1 MPVLLSILFG
11 KNKMNQRIKE
21 LETEAYKHVDS
32 LISPDDYPTENAY
45 CWNHRVMFNQKFAE
59 LIVQECANICFS
71 EADGHRIA
79 FGEHC
84 GIVIKQHFG
93 VEE

>member
-1 MPVLLSILFG
+1 MNERIREFAVAAGGYEVAPHDFLFR
-11 KNKMNQRIKE
+11 Q
-21 LETEAYKHVDS
+21 
-32 LISPDDYPTENAY
+32 ENL
-45 CWNHRVMFNQKFAE
+45 QKFTE
-59 LIVQECANICFS
+59 LIVGECANICFS